1 MEVQAVLPMELGLP
15 VTEKTMSLEHSLMW
29 LPRARTLSGL
39 LRQRMAQGKG
49 WECYNSYR
57 APCCQKRQSCCVECV
72 VGNGIES
79 CGLC

>member
-39 LRQRMAQGKG
+39 LRQRIAQGKA
-49 WECYNSYR
+49 R
-57 APCCQKRQSCCVECV
+57 A
-72 VGNGIES
+72 GNATTATGYLAIRS
-79 CGLC
+79 ASHAT